1 VLNLDEAQLRKR
13 YGCTLFRSLGSTAT
27 FGAFILL
34 IGRWTENPRINGS
47 IPPLAPILMN
57 DRRNLLRYDRQLA
70 DLVVVVRG
78 TRH

>member
-1 VLNLDEAQLRKR
+1 MLNLDEAPLRKR
-13 YGCTLFRSLGSTAT
+13 YECMLFRSLGSTAT

-57 DRRNLLRYDRQLA
+57 DRRNLLRYGRQQVG
-70 DLVVVVRG
+70 LVVALRR

>member
-57 DRRNLLRYDRQLA
+57 GRRNLLRYGRQQVG
-70 DLVVVVRG
+70 LVVALRG